1 MSAKY
6 SYCASCGTE
15 IPAGQKVCPHCGKNV
30 NGKPLYKK
38 WWFWLILV
46 VLAAS
51 IIGGNNKT
59 GEQAAKPAQK
69 PSSQPTQTVP
79 DVSKSDSMA
88 AVEEDEKIPSEYK
101 AALKKAQS
109 YSDMMHMSK
118 KGIYN
123 QLVSEYGENF
133 PADAAQYAVDNLVA
147 DYNAN
152 ALAKAK
158 SYQSLMSMSHAS
170 IYDQLVSEYGEQFTS
185 EEAQYAIDHLD

>member
-6 SYCASCGTE
+6 SYCASCGAE
-15 IPAGQKVCPHCGKNV
+15 IPAGQKVCSHCGKNV
-30 NGKPLYKK
+30 NSKPLYKK

-158 SYQSLMSMSHAS
+158 SYQSLMSMSHAA

>member
-118 KGIYN
+118 KAFITN
-123 QLVSEYGENF
+123 WS
-133 PADAAQYAVDNLVA
+133 PSM
-147 DYNAN
+147 
-152 ALAKAK
+152 AKTFR
-158 SYQSLMSMSHAS
+158 QMPHSMQWIIWSRIIMQMLWLRPNPIKA
-170 IYDQLVSEYGEQFTS
+170 
-185 EEAQYAIDHLD
+185 